1 MKIEKKDFDW
11 AVGQGLLSGEQAHT
25 LWNAF
30 LSRPGTGSKFDF
42 AHVAYYFGA
51 MIVISAMAWFM
62 TLAWEMFGGAGIF
75 LISLLYMFFFSLAG
89 RTLWFKDNL
98 YVPGGLLFT
107 MAVCMTPLMIYGLER
122 FLGFWPQGDPG
133 SYADYHI
140 WVKGSWFVMEIGTI
154 LAGLAALRFVKFP
167 FLTAPIAFTLWYMSM
182 DLTPLLFG
190 KWEYSWEE
198 RAIVSICFGLL
209 ILLAAYLLDR
219 RTEQDFSFWLYFFGM
234 LSFWGG
240 LTSLDR
246 GSEWGRFLYCLVNLF
261 LMILSVLL
269 NRRVFIVFGS
279 IGVFGYLGYLSHHL
293 FRNSVF
299 YPFGLTLLGIL
310 VIYLGVQYQ
319 KHRQRLEMWIINF
332 IPPSARKYLPS
343 SRESFSKDI

>member
-1 MKIEKKDFDW
+1 MKIDKKDFDW
-11 AVGQGLLSGEQAHT
+11 AVQQGLLSQEHSDS

-30 LSRPGTGSKFDF
+30 LDRPGMGSKFDF

-51 MIVISAMAWFM
+51 MIVISAMAWLM
-62 TLAWEMFGGAGIF
+62 TLAWEMFGGGGIF
-75 LISLLYMFFFSLAG
+75 IISLLYIFFFSLAG
-89 RTLWFKDNL
+89 RTLWFKEKM

-107 MAVCMTPLMIYGLER
+107 IAVSMTPLMIYGLER
-122 FLGFWPQGDPG
+122 MLGFWPQGDPG
-133 SYADYHI
+133 AYMNYHY

-154 LAGLAALRFVKFP
+154 LAGLIALKFIKFP

-190 KWEYSWEE
+190 KLEYSWDE
-198 RAIVSICFGLL
+198 RAIVAICFGLL
-209 ILLAAYLLDR
+209 ILLAAYLIDH
-219 RTEQDFSFWLYFFGM
+219 RTREDYAFWLYFFGM

-240 LTSLDR
+240 LSSLDT
-246 GSEWGRFLYCLVNLF
+246 GSELGRLFYCLINLF
-261 LMILSVLL
+261 LMILSVIL

-279 IGVFGYLGYLSHHL
+279 FGVFGYLGYLSHSL
-293 FRNSVF
+293 FRDSVF

-319 KHRQRLEMWIINF
+319 KKRAKLEKWIMSF
-332 IPPSARKYLPS
+332 IPPSAKRFLPA
-343 SRESFSKDI
+343 SRNVPSGEV